1 MRNKLGP
8 TKHIDSASAVSI
20 SKKSFSSFTSD
31 CVPID
36 LGDRV
41 AQQVPPSSSFSRPRR
56 LVSRREVEG
65 GSTSR
70 PAPVREDARG
80 GRRRCHR
87 GQRSQGSTVNR
98 KVHRKKN
105 KNYHRQQCRLW
116 TAIFT
121 QHDSTCKDT
130 AESAW
135 TDRFSNSFK
144 HLIKNKEAVHNST
157 TGDHIKIA
165 YWNIESLKRAGIQ
178 AELLSMM
185 LRLNIMI
192 LFLSETKCHGED
204 SYRSGEFFIIKIGR
218 PRREIYGVAV
228 IIHRKLMKS
237 VFSIRAVNHHMIYVQ
252 LKITGG
258 LFTLFGVYA
267 PHEGRPLDE
276 RNDFHNDLAD
286 CIANAARSGPLG
298 VCGDL
303 NCHLNYRL
311 AGEEAAL
318 GPYLFCPTAP
328 DPVYHG
334 GPEPTN
340 RDLLVPLC
348 LTNNMCVANT
358 FQPKSPIQQVTYFD
372 RRAATWNATTVDPVY
387 HKQLDIFIISQ
398 NFRGAVLDITSRRDV
413 RVGNTNHHLQIV
425 KMKMPLLRRPKRQ
438 LSPARLP
445 WDIWK
450 NIEAMNSL
458 REALPSFFT
467 SWVSVPTKKIQM
479 LPDFDPIEDI
489 SKWPDPLL
497 VYYDG
502 SDTGR
507 RAGWAFAVFE
517 WSGTMLFE
525 RWGRVLIDPADPLS
539 LGAASNSNNTG
550 ELSAFAEAMI
560 WLICEMPYWRDRG
573 VVFAY
578 DSTYSVGAGTGEWR
592 THDSQSLIKTTKAL
606 WAVFD
611 VDRFPIF
618 GLKIKSHT
626 QNPYND
632 YVDERAKWGAGVLP
646 AFPCP
651 QPRTI
656 SKDAALRRAESFV
669 KLYSAQYADPSPP
682 VELARVGADAAQAS
696 LVEAGHSIIEHLR
709 AFVGPKVPRRPYIS
723 VHTLHLLAER
733 DIAWQRDDKN
743 HFLELERQ
751 IRKSVAKGKRDYIE
765 EQVHLHNWKGV
776 RMCKPYVARP
786 LRVEDAEGRERPL
799 QERAE
804 VLSAYYATSQWHSSQ
819 LPPLPNR
826 PPLFPTADLPCGDFS
841 PDELKCARRS
851 LKKKKSPGTDNL
863 SNEVLL
869 FVLNTVEGFA
879 YILQLM
885 NLCWATAVLPEEWQL
900 ARIVAI
906 YKGKGAA
913 SLPANYRPSALL
925 QATYK
930 LFSILVEQRLRG
942 LEGRVWKMQCGY
954 RAGFST
960 DDANHL
966 LLRAVELALRWQN
979 LPLYILFLDWIK
991 CFDRIHHDRLLD
1003 AVRRMGAPEHY
1014 IKVLRA
1020 IYSRLRFFVADSW
1033 GSSSTREQE
1042 QGVRQG
1048 DPLSC
1053 ILLILLMTV
1062 IMLDARE
1069 GYAEECR
1076 AKGLCACRAE
1086 HLRIFGFEDV
1096 EYADDSNLLQSNL
1109 PCLRIFAKHYI
1120 LEGKIYGLDANRD
1133 KSGLLVIAR
1142 QAGLQNRI
1150 KHPDGWFYN
1159 VVDQSKTLGFTY
1171 GRGFDTAAA
1180 LVTSKV
1186 GEMHGRMNEFKR
1198 VWTSQISLKNK
1209 VDKMQA
1215 LVWSKGRWGLHLVH
1229 LNTALKRTLDGA
1241 QARYLRRLAKIPAA
1255 YISRVSN
1262 AKVRKKCYKTWR
1274 FSTQILQAQCHWLG
1288 HILRRPADHPLRLVV
1303 FEPGPQLLPRLSGT
1317 EYRRR
1322 RGRPRGDWAQ
1332 TLIASLCNY
1341 TGRNR
1346 AQLLTLIQ
1354 DKQKFH
1360 RCVARYCKK
1369 VDKE

>member
-1 MRNKLGP
+1 
-8 TKHIDSASAVSI
+8 
-20 SKKSFSSFTSD
+20 
-31 CVPID
+31 
-36 LGDRV
+36 
-41 AQQVPPSSSFSRPRR
+41 
-56 LVSRREVEG
+56 
-65 GSTSR
+65 
-70 PAPVREDARG
+70 
-80 GRRRCHR
+80 
-87 GQRSQGSTVNR
+87 
-98 KVHRKKN
+98 
-105 KNYHRQQCRLW
+105 
-116 TAIFT
+116 
-121 QHDSTCKDT
+121 
-130 AESAW
+130 
-135 TDRFSNSFK
+135 
-144 HLIKNKEAVHNST
+144 
-157 TGDHIKIA
+157 
-165 YWNIESLKRAGIQ
+165 
-178 AELLSMM
+178 
-185 LRLNIMI
+185 MI

-218 PRREIYGVAV
+218 PRHEIYGVAV
-228 IIHRKLMKS
+228 IIHRKIMTS
-237 VFSIRAVNHHMIYVQ
+237 IFSIRAVNQHIIYIQ

-286 CIANAARSGPLG
+286 CIAIAARSGPLG

-318 GPYLFCPTAP
+318 GPYLFCPTNP
-328 DPVYHG
+328 DPSG
-334 GPEPTN
+334 LEPKN

-348 LTNNMCVANT
+348 IVNNLCVANT
-358 FQPKSPIQQVTYFD
+358 FQPKTPIQQVTYFD
-372 RRAATWNATTVDPVY
+372 RRAPLWNAETVDPVY

-398 NFRGAVLDITSRRDV
+398 NFRGAVLNITSRRDV
-413 RVGNTNHHLQIV
+413 RVGSTNHHLQIA
-425 KMKMPLLRRPKRQ
+425 KIKMPLYGRQKRK
-438 LSPARLP
+438 LSPALP

-450 NIEAMNSL
+450 NNEALSSL
-458 REALPSFFT
+458 REALPSFFN
-467 SWVSVPTKKIQM
+467 SLESVPVKKIQM
-479 LPDFDPIEDI
+479 LPEFNPIEDLQN
-489 SKWPDPLL
+489 WPDPLL

-525 RWGRVLIDPADPLS
+525 RWGRVLNDPADPMS
-539 LGAASNSNNTG
+539 LGAASMSNNTG

-560 WLICEMPYWRDRG
+560 WLICEMPLWRDRG
-573 VVFAY
+573 VVFAF
-578 DSTYSVGAGTGEWR
+578 DSTYSVGAGTGEFK
-592 THDSQSLIKTTKAL
+592 THDNQSLIKTTKAL

-611 VDRFPIF
+611 VDRFPVF
-618 GLKIKSHT
+618 GLKVKSHT
-626 QNPYND
+626 ENPYND

-646 AFPCP
+646 AFSCP
-651 QPRTI
+651 NPRKI
-656 SKDAALRRAESFV
+656 SSDAALRRALSLV
-669 KLYSAQYADPSPP
+669 KLDAQYADPSPP
-682 VELARVGADAAQAS
+682 FELARVGVDAAQAS
-696 LVEAGHSIIEHLR
+696 LVEVGHSIITHLR

-733 DIAWQRDDKN
+733 DIAWQRNDKN
-743 HFLELERQ
+743 HFSNLERQ
-751 IRKSVAKGKRDYIE
+751 IRKSIAKGRRDYIE
-765 EQVHLHNWKGV
+765 EQVRLHNWKGV

-786 LRVEDAEGRERPL
+786 LRVVDAEGRERPL

-804 VLSAYYATSQWHSSQ
+804 VLSEYYATSQWHTSQ
-819 LPPLPNR
+819 LPPLPAR

-841 PDELKCARRS
+841 VQELKCARRN
-851 LKKKKSPGTDNL
+851 LKKKKAPGTDKL
-863 SNEVLL
+863 SNEILL
-869 FVLNTVEGFA
+869 FVLHTVEGFS

-906 YKGKGAA
+906 YKGKGAT
-913 SLPANYRPSALL
+913 SLPANYRPIALL
-925 QATYK
+925 QASYK

-942 LEGRVWKMQCGY
+942 LEGRVWKMQTGY

-966 LLRAVELALRWQN
+966 MIRAIELALRWQN

-1033 GSSSTREQE
+1033 STSSTREQE

-1062 IMLDARE
+1062 VMLDARE
-1069 GYAEECR
+1069 GYAKECR
-1076 AKGLCACRAE
+1076 AKGLCASRAE

-1120 LEGKIYGLDANRD
+1120 IEGRIYGLNANRD
-1133 KSGLLVIAR
+1133 KSGLLVISA
-1142 QAGLQNRI
+1142 QVGLPSRI
-1150 KHPDGWFYN
+1150 KHPDGWWYT
-1159 VVDQSKTLGFTY
+1159 VVENAKTLGFQY
-1171 GRGFDTAAA
+1171 GKSFDTARA

-1186 GEMHGRMNEFKR
+1186 GEMHGRMNEFKL
-1198 VWTSQISLKNK
+1198 VWTSKISLKNK
-1209 VDKMQA
+1209 VEKMQA
-1215 LVWSKGRWGLHLVH
+1215 LVWSRGRWGLHLLH

-1241 QARYLRRLAKIPAA
+1241 QARFLRRLSKIPSA
-1255 YISRVSN
+1255 YISRISN
-1262 AKVRKKCYKTWR
+1262 AKVRKKCNKTWR

-1288 HILRRPADHPLRLVV
+1288 HILRRPEDNPLRLVV

-1317 EYRRR
+1317 EYKRR

-1332 TLIASLCNY
+1332 TLINGLCTF
-1341 TGRNR
+1341 TGRTR
-1346 AQLLTLIQ
+1346 EQLLSLAK

-1360 RCVARYCKK
+1360 RCVARFCKK